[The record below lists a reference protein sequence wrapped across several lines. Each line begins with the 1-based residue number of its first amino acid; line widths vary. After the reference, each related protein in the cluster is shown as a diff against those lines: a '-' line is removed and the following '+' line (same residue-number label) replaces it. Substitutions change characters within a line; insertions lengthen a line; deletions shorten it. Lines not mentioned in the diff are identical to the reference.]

1 MNRLVKA
8 LIIVSLLTL
17 VVIPVVSCAGPQG
30 LTGPAGPTGATGP
43 VGPRGETGPMGPQ
56 GPVGP
61 EGPEGPQG
69 PPGTPG
75 GPPGPQGPPG
85 PPGEKYLGEVWLF
98 AGNFAP
104 RDTAFCHGQLLSV
117 AEHTA
122 LFSLLGTTYGGDGR
136 ITFALPD
143 MRGLEPAG
151 INYVIQLVG
160 IYPSRN

>member
-56 GPVGP
+56 GP
-61 EGPEGPQG
+61 EGPQG

-104 RDTAFCHGQLLSV
+104 LGTAFCHGQLLLI
-117 AEHTA
+117 AAHTA
-122 LFSLLGTTYGGDGR
+122 LFSLLGTTYGGDGST
-136 ITFALPD
+136 TFALPD

-160 IYPSRN
+160 IYPSRP